1 MFMRNILVIF
11 FLINYCLSA
20 QNYSVKGVLYDT
32 NNQPVEGA
40 EIILNYD
47 KIFKSDL
54 DGKFLI
60 ENIKKS
66 KVDLTIYLQGFAEQ
80 NFSLDFE
87 LKNEIDLGNIYFFQ
101 NKKLDEV
108 VVSGTLKPVS
118 KLNSQIPVEVYGK
131 SFFKSNITP
140 SVFESLQ
147 NINGVR
153 PQLNCSVCN
162 TGDIHI
168 NGQDGAYTMILIDGL
183 PMVSGLS
190 SVYGLSG
197 IPQSLI
203 EKIEVIKGPASA
215 IYGSEAIGGLINII
229 TKLPEYSDKL
239 SLETYYTGWGEKN
252 FDLGYKYKF
261 LKKINSMIG
270 INYFNYSNPIDK
282 NEDGFTD
289 LSIQD
294 RISIF
299 NKINLKDKF
308 SIASRFYYEDRW
320 GGELDWGPTFR
331 GSDLKYGESIY
342 TTRFELYGNLD
353 LNKNLKFQ
361 LSYNNHNQ
369 NSYYGLTFYDA
380 KQADTF
386 VQFLYNKSI
395 SLIDFTFGLSYR
407 NTFYDD
413 NSTATY
419 DEILNKNAP
428 SKTAIPGVFV
438 QNELKFSEK
447 NSILL
452 GLRYDYNSLH
462 KSIFTPRINYKRVSD
477 DESSVI
483 RVGVGSGFRVVNI
496 FTEEHAALSGDRIV
510 VFEEELRPEKSWNFN
525 INYVKNIY
533 TDSDIILEFDSSLFY
548 TNFSN
553 KIIPNYNIDPNKIIY
568 KNLTNSSITRG
579 GSLSLNSTFSSGLR
593 INLGVTFLDNYIDN
607 IVKERPELTESF
619 LGVWRVSYNIKSFTI
634 DYTGN
639 ILGPMI
645 LPKLS
650 DIDPRSSKSP
660 LHSIQN
666 IQITNSISNGL
677 QFYVGVKNLLDFVP
691 AKNSIARP
699 FDPFDKL
706 VEFDSSGNVLQTSDN
721 PYALTF
727 DASHVYNS
735 NQGIRVFAGL
745 RFILN

>member
-1 MFMRNILVIF
+1 MIMKNILFIF

-60 ENIKKS
+60 ENIKIS

-239 SLETYYTGWGEKN
+239 SFETYYTGWGEKN

-320 GGELDWGPTFR
+320 GGELDWDPTFR
-331 GSDLKYGESIY
+331 GSNLKYGESIY

-353 LNKNLKFQ
+353 FNKNLKFQ
-361 LSYNNHNQ
+361 FSYNNHNQ

-419 DEILNKNAP
+419 DEILNKNTP

-483 RVGVGSGFRVVNI
+483 RVGVGSGFRVVNV

-553 KIIPNYNIDPNKIIY
+553 KIIPNYNLDPNKIIY

-639 ILGPMI
+639 VLGPMI
-645 LPKLS
+645 LPTLS
-650 DIDPRSSKSP
+650 DIDPRSNKSP

-666 IQITNSISNGL
+666 IQLTNSISNGL

-745 RFILN
+745 RLILN

>member
-1 MFMRNILVIF
+1 MFMKNILFIF

-239 SLETYYTGWGEKN
+239 SFETYYTGWGEKN

-308 SIASRFYYEDRW
+308 SIATRFYYEDRW
-320 GGELDWGPTFR
+320 GGELDWDPTFR
-331 GSDLKYGESIY
+331 GSNLKYGESIY

-353 LNKNLKFQ
+353 FNKNLKFQ
-361 LSYNNHNQ
+361 FSYNNHNQ

-419 DEILNKNAP
+419 DEILNKNTP

-483 RVGVGSGFRVVNI
+483 RVGVGSGFRVVNV

-553 KIIPNYNIDPNKIIY
+553 KIIPNYNLDPNKIIY

-639 ILGPMI
+639 VLGPMI
-645 LPKLS
+645 LPTLS
-650 DIDPRSSKSP
+650 DIDPRSNKSP

-666 IQITNSISNGL
+666 IQLTNSISNGL

-706 VEFDSSGNVLQTSDN
+706 VEFDTSGNVLQTSDN

-745 RFILN
+745 RLILN

>member
-1 MFMRNILVIF
+1 
-11 FLINYCLSA
+11 
-20 QNYSVKGVLYDT
+20 
-32 NNQPVEGA
+32 
-40 EIILNYD
+40 
-47 KIFKSDL
+47 
-54 DGKFLI
+54 
-60 ENIKKS
+60 
-66 KVDLTIYLQGFAEQ
+66 
-80 NFSLDFE
+80 
-87 LKNEIDLGNIYFFQ
+87 
-101 NKKLDEV
+101 
-108 VVSGTLKPVS
+108 
-118 KLNSQIPVEVYGK
+118 
-131 SFFKSNITP
+131 
-140 SVFESLQ
+140 
-147 NINGVR
+147 
-153 PQLNCSVCN
+153 
-162 TGDIHI
+162 
-168 NGQDGAYTMILIDGL
+168 
-183 PMVSGLS
+183 
-190 SVYGLSG
+190 
-197 IPQSLI
+197 
-203 EKIEVIKGPASA
+203 
-215 IYGSEAIGGLINII
+215 
-229 TKLPEYSDKL
+229 
-239 SLETYYTGWGEKN
+239 
-252 FDLGYKYKF
+252 
-261 LKKINSMIG
+261 MIG

-308 SIASRFYYEDRW
+308 SIATRFYYEDRW
-320 GGELDWGPTFR
+320 GGELDWDPTFR
-331 GSDLKYGESIY
+331 GSNLKYGESIY

-395 SLIDFTFGLSYR
+395 SLIDLTFGLSYR

-419 DEILNKNAP
+419 DEILNKNTP

-483 RVGVGSGFRVVNI
+483 RVGVGSGFRVVNV

-553 KIIPNYNIDPNKIIY
+553 KIIPNYNLDPNKIIY

-639 ILGPMI
+639 VLGPMI
-645 LPKLS
+645 LPTLS
-650 DIDPRSSKSP
+650 DIDPRSNKSP

-666 IQITNSISNGL
+666 IQLTNSISNGL

-706 VEFDSSGNVLQTSDN
+706 VEFDTSGNVLQTSDN

-745 RFILN
+745 RLILN

>member
-1 MFMRNILVIF
+1 MRNSLFIF

-20 QNYSVKGVLYDT
+20 QNYSVKGVLYGSD
-32 NNQPVEGA
+32 NQPVEGA

-47 KIFKSDL
+47 ETFISDL

-60 ENIKKS
+60 ENIKIS
-66 KVDLTIYLQGFAEQ
+66 KVDLTIYIEGFAEQ
-80 NFSLDFE
+80 KFSLDFN

-190 SVYGLSG
+190 SIYGLSG

-261 LKKINSMIG
+261 FKKINSMIG

-320 GGELDWGPTFR
+320 GGELDWNPTFR

-413 NSTATY
+413 NSTATF
-419 DEILNKNAP
+419 DEILNKNTP
-428 SKTAIPGVFV
+428 SKTAIPGVFI

-462 KSIFTPRINYKRVSD
+462 KSIFTPRINFKRVSD

-483 RVGVGSGFRVVNI
+483 RVGVGSGFRVVNV

-553 KIIPNYNIDPNKIIY
+553 KIIPNYNIDSNKIIY

-607 IVKERPELTESF
+607 IFKERPELTESF

-639 ILGPMI
+639 VLGPMI

-650 DIDPRSSKSP
+650 DIDPRGNKSP

-706 VEFDSSGNVLQTSDN
+706 VEFDSSGNVLQTFNN

-745 RFILN
+745 RLILN

>member
-1 MFMRNILVIF
+1 MRNSLFIF

-20 QNYSVKGVLYDT
+20 QNYSVKGVLYGSD
-32 NNQPVEGA
+32 NQPVEGA

-47 KIFKSDL
+47 ETFISDL

-60 ENIKKS
+60 ENIKIS
-66 KVDLTIYLQGFAEQ
+66 KVDLTIYIEGFAEQ
-80 NFSLDFE
+80 KFSLDFN

-190 SVYGLSG
+190 SIYGLSG

-261 LKKINSMIG
+261 FKKINSMIG

-320 GGELDWGPTFR
+320 GGELDWNPTFR

-607 IVKERPELTESF
+607 IFKERPELTESF

-639 ILGPMI
+639 VLGPMI

-650 DIDPRSSKSP
+650 DIDPRGNKSP

-706 VEFDSSGNVLQTSDN
+706 VEFDSSGNVLQTFNN

-745 RFILN
+745 RLILN

>member
-1 MFMRNILVIF
+1 MFMKNILFIF

-47 KIFKSDL
+47 KIFKSDP

-60 ENIKKS
+60 ENIKIS

-320 GGELDWGPTFR
+320 GGELDWDPTFR
-331 GSDLKYGESIY
+331 GSNLKYGESIY
-342 TTRFELYGNLD
+342 TTRFEVYGNLD

-361 LSYNNHNQ
+361 FSYNNHDQ

-419 DEILNKNAP
+419 DEILNKNTP

-438 QNELKFSEK
+438 QNELKLSEK

-525 INYVKNIY
+525 LNYVKNIY

-553 KIIPNYNIDPNKIIY
+553 KIIPNYNIDSNKIIY

-639 ILGPMI
+639 VLGPMI

-650 DIDPRSSKSP
+650 DIDPRSNKSP

-706 VEFDSSGNVLQTSDN
+706 VEFDSSGNVLQTLNN

-745 RFILN
+745 RLILN

>member
-1 MFMRNILVIF
+1 MIMKNILFIF

-60 ENIKKS
+60 ENIKIS

-239 SLETYYTGWGEKN
+239 SFETYYTGWGEKN

-308 SIASRFYYEDRW
+308 SIATRFYYEDRW
-320 GGELDWGPTFR
+320 GGELDWDPTFR
-331 GSDLKYGESIY
+331 GSNLKYGESIY

-353 LNKNLKFQ
+353 FNKNLKFQ
-361 LSYNNHNQ
+361 FSYNNHNQ

-419 DEILNKNAP
+419 DEILNKNTP

-483 RVGVGSGFRVVNI
+483 RVGVGSGFRVVNV

-553 KIIPNYNIDPNKIIY
+553 KIIPNYNLDPNKIIY

-639 ILGPMI
+639 VLGPMI
-645 LPKLS
+645 LPTLS
-650 DIDPRSSKSP
+650 DIDPRSNKSP

-666 IQITNSISNGL
+666 IQLTNSISNGL

-706 VEFDSSGNVLQTSDN
+706 VEFDSSGNVLQNSDN

-745 RFILN
+745 RLILN